1 MDKIRLQPTLPLQYK
16 NPNYIETKST
26 NTDFKT
32 LLANALHKVDA
43 AQKESM
49 LMTQKLIA
57 GEVED
62 LHQVMIAAQKASI
75 TLDLTIQVRNKVVEA
90 YQEIMRMQM

>member
-1 MDKIRLQPTLPLQYK
+1 M
-16 NPNYIETKST
+16 T
-26 NTDFKT
+26 N
-32 LLANALHKVDA
+32 
-43 AQKESM
+43 
-49 LMTQKLIA
+49 KLIT